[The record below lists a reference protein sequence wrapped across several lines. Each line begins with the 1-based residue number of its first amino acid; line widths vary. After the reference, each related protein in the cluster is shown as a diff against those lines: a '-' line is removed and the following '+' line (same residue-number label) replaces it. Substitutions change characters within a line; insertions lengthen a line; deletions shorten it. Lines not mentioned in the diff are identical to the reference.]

1 MTKKEIRKGY
11 LAILVV
17 ALIILLPIFIALPQ
31 QAQDRTLILAFGI
44 DKMQEQYEVSAQIM
58 VPESSQSGYKEKRE
72 VKSSVGK
79 TIDQAIASL
88 QLNEGKDIGVAH
100 ANILII
106 NEQAIGEDINS
117 VLDYF
122 IRNRDIGYLTIA
134 TTPNSAKEML
144 EISANSTS
152 DKDSLLRLVS
162 YNNEN
167 IFGTDSTLN
176 KLLFGYYSP
185 AQTSIIS
192 RLQLSSSSSQS
203 SSQASKQ
210 NSTNEQSGSGES
222 QSSSGESSSG
232 QQQSSQPMTAGNSQS
247 SGSEQSSGSSG
258 EQSSGS
264 SGEQSSQSSKQSS
277 QGGSQSSKQ
286 ILNDGSV
293 VVLKSGKV
301 VVTLEPLQYRG
312 FHWLM
317 PTKSS
322 SFIELNNINNEYFK
336 DATVVLD
343 IINSKE
349 SIEYEITSDNIPII
363 KFNTEL
369 EYSISSIQ
377 QSDYNAD
384 IYAESM
390 NDSTDVISKALQ
402 NLIDSEV
409 QGAINLSKEY
419 QIDILN
425 IYDKF
430 HQKYGNKFDK
440 IVQFNEGDYLRD
452 VEVYVNVKVK
462 ENKI

>member
-11 LAILVV
+11 LAILIV

-79 TIDQAIASL
+79 TIDQAIASM

-152 DKDSLLRLVS
+152 DKDSLLRLIS

-203 SSQASKQ
+203 SSQASTQ

-222 QSSSGESSSG
+222 QSSAGESSSG

-247 SGSEQSSGSSG
+247 SGGEQGGGNSSEQSSGSSG
-258 EQSSGS
+258 EQS
-264 SGEQSSQSSKQSS
+264 
-277 QGGSQSSKQ
+277 SQSSKQ

-301 VVTLEPLQYRG
+301 VVTLDPLQYRG

-377 QSDYNAD
+377 QSEYNAD

-390 NDSTDVISKALQ
+390 NDSTDAISKALQ

-409 QGAINLSKEY
+409 QGAINLSKQY

>member
-144 EISANSTS
+144 EISANSSS

-203 SSQASKQ
+203 SSQASTQ

-222 QSSSGESSSG
+222 QSSAGESSSG

-247 SGSEQSSGSSG
+247 SGGEQGGGNSSEQSSGSSG
-258 EQSSGS
+258 EQS
-264 SGEQSSQSSKQSS
+264 
-277 QGGSQSSKQ
+277 SQSSKQ

-301 VVTLEPLQYRG
+301 VVTLDPLQYRG

-377 QSDYNAD
+377 QSEYNAD

-409 QGAINLSKEY
+409 QGAINLSKQY

-452 VEVYVNVKVK
+452 VEVYVNLKVK

>member
-11 LAILVV
+11 LAILIV

-152 DKDSLLRLVS
+152 DKDSLLRLIS

-203 SSQASKQ
+203 SSQASTQ

-222 QSSSGESSSG
+222 QSSAGESSSG

-247 SGSEQSSGSSG
+247 SGGEQGGGNSSEQSSGSSG
-258 EQSSGS
+258 EQSS
-264 SGEQSSQSSKQSS
+264 QA
-277 QGGSQSSKQ
+277 SKQ

-301 VVTLEPLQYRG
+301 VVTLDPLQYRG

-377 QSDYNAD
+377 QSEYDAD

-409 QGAINLSKEY
+409 QGAINLSKQY

-430 HQKYGNKFDK
+430 HQKYGNKFEK
-440 IVQFNEGDYLRD
+440 IVEFNEGDYLRD

>member
-11 LAILVV
+11 LAILIV

-79 TIDQAIASL
+79 TIDQAIASM

-106 NEQAIGEDINS
+106 NEQAIGEDINT

-152 DKDSLLRLVS
+152 DKDSLLRLIS

-203 SSQASKQ
+203 SSQASTQ
-210 NSTNEQSGSGES
+210 NSTNGQSGSSES

-232 QQQSSQPMTAGNSQS
+232 QQSSQPMTAGNSQS
-247 SGSEQSSGSSG
+247 SGGEQGGGNSSEQSSGSSG
-258 EQSSGS
+258 EQS
-264 SGEQSSQSSKQSS
+264 
-277 QGGSQSSKQ
+277 SQSSKQ

-301 VVTLEPLQYRG
+301 VVTLDPLQYRG

-377 QSDYNAD
+377 QSEYNAD

-390 NDSTDVISKALQ
+390 NDSTDAISKALQ

-409 QGAINLSKEY
+409 QGAINLSKQY

-430 HQKYGNKFDK
+430 HQKYGKKFDK

>member
-1 MTKKEIRKGY
+1 MIKKEIRKGY
-11 LAILVV
+11 LAILIV

-144 EISANSTS
+144 EISANSSS

-203 SSQASKQ
+203 SSQASTQ

-222 QSSSGESSSG
+222 QSSAGESSSG
-232 QQQSSQPMTAGNSQS
+232 QQSSQPMTAGNSQS

-258 EQSSGS
+258 EQSS
-264 SGEQSSQSSKQSS
+264 
-277 QGGSQSSKQ
+277 QSSKQ
-286 ILNDGSV
+286 ILNDGSI

-301 VVTLEPLQYRG
+301 VVTLDPLQYRG

-377 QSDYNAD
+377 QSEYNAD

-390 NDSTDVISKALQ
+390 NDSTDAISKALQ

-430 HQKYGNKFDK
+430 HQKYGKKFDK
-440 IVQFNEGDYLRD
+440 IVEFNEGDYLRD

>member
-11 LAILVV
+11 LAILIV

-203 SSQASKQ
+203 SSQASTQ

-222 QSSSGESSSG
+222 QSSAGESSSG

-247 SGSEQSSGSSG
+247 DSSGQSSGSSSG
-258 EQSSGS
+258 QSSGS
-264 SGEQSSQSSKQSS
+264 SSEQSS

-301 VVTLEPLQYRG
+301 VVTLDPLQYRG

-390 NDSTDVISKALQ
+390 NDSTDAISKALQ

-409 QGAINLSKEY
+409 QGAINLSKQY

>member
-11 LAILVV
+11 LAILIV

-152 DKDSLLRLVS
+152 DKDSLLRLIS

-203 SSQASKQ
+203 SSQASTQ

-222 QSSSGESSSG
+222 QSSAGESSSG

-247 SGSEQSSGSSG
+247 SGGEQGGGNSS

-264 SGEQSSQSSKQSS
+264 SGEQSSQSSKQ
-277 QGGSQSSKQ
+277 
-286 ILNDGSV
+286 IVNDGSV
-293 VVLKSGKV
+293 VVLKAGKV
-301 VVTLEPLQYRG
+301 VTMLDPLQYRG

-377 QSDYNAD
+377 QSEYDAD

-409 QGAINLSKEY
+409 QGAINLSKQY

-430 HQKYGNKFDK
+430 HQKYGKKFDK
-440 IVQFNEGDYLRD
+440 IVEFNEGDYLRD

>member
-11 LAILVV
+11 LAILIV

-79 TIDQAIASL
+79 TIDQAIASM

-144 EISANSTS
+144 EISANSSS

-203 SSQASKQ
+203 SSQASTQ

-222 QSSSGESSSG
+222 QSSAGESSSG

-247 SGSEQSSGSSG
+247 SGGEQGGGNSSEQSSGSSG
-258 EQSSGS
+258 EQS
-264 SGEQSSQSSKQSS
+264 
-277 QGGSQSSKQ
+277 SQSSKQ

-301 VVTLEPLQYRG
+301 VVTLDPLQYRG

-377 QSDYNAD
+377 QSEYDAD

-409 QGAINLSKEY
+409 QGAINLSKQY

-430 HQKYGNKFDK
+430 HQKYGKKFDK

-452 VEVYVNVKVK
+452 VEVYVNLKVK

>member
-11 LAILVV
+11 LAILIV

-152 DKDSLLRLVS
+152 DKDSLLRLIS

-203 SSQASKQ
+203 SSQASTQ

-222 QSSSGESSSG
+222 QSSAGESSSG

-247 SGSEQSSGSSG
+247 SGGEQGGGNSSEQSSGSSG
-258 EQSSGS
+258 EQS
-264 SGEQSSQSSKQSS
+264 
-277 QGGSQSSKQ
+277 SQSSKQ

-301 VVTLEPLQYRG
+301 VVTLDPLQYRG

-377 QSDYNAD
+377 QSEYDAD

-409 QGAINLSKEY
+409 QGAINLSKQY

>member
-11 LAILVV
+11 LAILIV

-152 DKDSLLRLVS
+152 DKDSLLRLIS

-203 SSQASKQ
+203 SSQASTQ

-222 QSSSGESSSG
+222 QSSAGESSSG

-247 SGSEQSSGSSG
+247 SGGEQGGGNSSEQSSGSSG
-258 EQSSGS
+258 EQS
-264 SGEQSSQSSKQSS
+264 
-277 QGGSQSSKQ
+277 SQSSKQ

-301 VVTLEPLQYRG
+301 VATLDPLQYRG

-409 QGAINLSKEY
+409 QGAINLSKQY

>member
-11 LAILVV
+11 LAILIV

-79 TIDQAIASL
+79 TIDQAIASM

-152 DKDSLLRLVS
+152 DKDSLLRLIS

-203 SSQASKQ
+203 SSQASTQ
-210 NSTNEQSGSGES
+210 NSTNGQSGSSES

-232 QQQSSQPMTAGNSQS
+232 QQSSQPMTAGNSQS
-247 SGSEQSSGSSG
+247 SGGEQGGGNSSEQSSGSSG
-258 EQSSGS
+258 EQS
-264 SGEQSSQSSKQSS
+264 
-277 QGGSQSSKQ
+277 SQSSKQ

-301 VVTLEPLQYRG
+301 VVTLDPLQYRG

-377 QSDYNAD
+377 QSEYNAD

-390 NDSTDVISKALQ
+390 NDSTDAISKALQ

-409 QGAINLSKEY
+409 QGAINLSKQY

>member
-11 LAILVV
+11 LAILIV

-152 DKDSLLRLVS
+152 DKDSLLRLIS

-192 RLQLSSSSSQS
+192 RLQLSSSLSQS
-203 SSQASKQ
+203 SSQASTQ

-222 QSSSGESSSG
+222 QSSAGESSSG

-264 SGEQSSQSSKQSS
+264 SGEQSSQSSKQ
-277 QGGSQSSKQ
+277 

-301 VVTLEPLQYRG
+301 VVTLDPLQYRG

-390 NDSTDVISKALQ
+390 NDSTDAISKALQ

-409 QGAINLSKEY
+409 QGAINLSKQY